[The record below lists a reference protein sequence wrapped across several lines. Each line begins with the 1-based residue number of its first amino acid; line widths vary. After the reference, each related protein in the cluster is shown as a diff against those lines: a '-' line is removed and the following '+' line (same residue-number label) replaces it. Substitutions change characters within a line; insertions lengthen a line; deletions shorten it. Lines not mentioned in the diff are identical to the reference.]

1 MQLNEESKINAL
13 KNWFVNQKS
22 VLIAFSGGVD
32 STLLTKIAFLALGDK
47 ALAVTSDSAS
57 LARNEL
63 VEIKQLI
70 KNIGI
75 RHMIIQTDE
84 FSNENYLKNPENLCY
99 YCKQELFDKLT
110 SLAQE
115 HNIDTIVDGTNFD
128 DIGGHRPG
136 LLAKKEANVKSPF
149 VELKI
154 TKNEIRKMSE
164 VLGLKTYDKPSTPCL
179 SSRVEYGM
187 PITLDILSNVEKAEQ
202 IIKNLTG
209 ATVIRARV
217 HNKILRIEIGKDERK
232 FFFNENTLDDLNN
245 ALQSLGFSYI
255 TIDIAG
261 YSSGNMNKR

>member
-84 FSNENYLKNPENLCY
+84 FSNENYLKNPENRCY

-110 SLAQE
+110 SLAQ
-115 HNIDTIVDGTNFD
+115 
-128 DIGGHRPG
+128 
-136 LLAKKEANVKSPF
+136 
-149 VELKI
+149 
-154 TKNEIRKMSE
+154 
-164 VLGLKTYDKPSTPCL
+164 
-179 SSRVEYGM
+179 
-187 PITLDILSNVEKAEQ
+187 
-202 IIKNLTG
+202 
-209 ATVIRARV
+209 
-217 HNKILRIEIGKDERK
+217 
-232 FFFNENTLDDLNN
+232 
-245 ALQSLGFSYI
+245 
-255 TIDIAG
+255 
-261 YSSGNMNKR
+261 